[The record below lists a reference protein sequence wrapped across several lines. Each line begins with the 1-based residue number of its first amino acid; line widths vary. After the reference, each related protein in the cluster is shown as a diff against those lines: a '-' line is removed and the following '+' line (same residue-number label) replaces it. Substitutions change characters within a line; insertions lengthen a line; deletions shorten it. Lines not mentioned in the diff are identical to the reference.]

1 MPLFM
6 YAYFEGIIKEKN
18 PAYAVLDCNGVGYLL
33 NISLNTFTKMPD
45 SGKYKL
51 YAHLSV
57 KEDAHV
63 LFGFADEDERTMFRD
78 LISVS
83 GVGAV
88 TARMMLSSL
97 SPPEIQ
103 QAIVNGDVS
112 RLKAIKGIGE
122 KSAQRII
129 VDLRNKMGKESFG
142 ITPGILTSPHNKL
155 KQEAL
160 NALEVLGYARNIA
173 EKAIE
178 KTIREEGEAL
188 SLEDLVK
195 RILKNF

>member
-1 MPLFM
+1 M
-6 YAYFEGIIKEKN
+6 YAYFEGIIQEKN

>member
-1 MPLFM
+1 M
-6 YAYFEGIIKEKN
+6 YAYFEGTLTEKN
-18 PAYAVLDCNGVGYLL
+18 PAYAVIDCNGIGYLL
-33 NISLNTFTKMPD
+33 NISLNTYGKLPE
-45 SGKYKL
+45 SGKCKL

-63 LFGFADEDERTMFRD
+63 LFGFADVNERQMFRD

-83 GVGAV
+83 GVGEV

-112 RLKAIKGIGE
+112 KLKSIKGIGE

-142 ITPGILTSPHNKL
+142 IAPGIIGPHNKL

-160 NALEVLGYARNIA
+160 NALEVLGYARNVA

-178 KTIREEGEAL
+178 NTMRDEGNSL

-195 RILKNF
+195 RVLKKI

>member
-1 MPLFM
+1 M
-6 YAYFEGIIKEKN
+6 YSYFEGILVEKN
-18 PAYAVLDCNGVGYLL
+18 PAYVVIDCNGVGYLL
-33 NISLNTFTKMPD
+33 NISLNTFGQLPD
-45 SGKYKL
+45 SGRCKL

-63 LFGFADEDERTMFRD
+63 LYGFAEVNERQMFRD

-83 GVGAV
+83 GVGEV
-88 TARMMLSSL
+88 TSRMMLSSMN
-97 SPPEIQ
+97 PAEIQ

-112 RLKAIKGIGE
+112 KLKSIKGIGE

-129 VDLRNKMGKESFG
+129 IDLRNKMGKESFG
-142 ITPGILTSPHNKL
+142 IAPGLVGVHNKL

-160 NALEVLGYARNIA
+160 NALEVLGYARNVA
-173 EKAIE
+173 EKAID
-178 KTIREEGEAL
+178 KTTREEGEGL

-195 RILKNF
+195 KVLKNF

>member
-1 MPLFM
+1 M

-45 SGKYKL
+45 SGRYKL

-103 QAIVNGDVS
+103 QAIVNGDVN

-142 ITPGILTSPHNKL
+142 IAPGILTSPHNKL

-178 KTIREEGEAL
+178 KTVREEGEAL

>member
-1 MPLFM
+1 M

-129 VDLRNKMGKESFG
+129 VDLRNKMGKESFAS
-142 ITPGILTSPHNKL
+142 TPGILTSPHNKL

>member
-1 MPLFM
+1 M

-103 QAIVNGDVS
+103 QAIVNGDVN

-129 VDLRNKMGKESFG
+129 VDLRNKMGKESFAS
-142 ITPGILTSPHNKL
+142 TPGILTSPHNKL

>member
-1 MPLFM
+1 M
-6 YAYFEGIIKEKN
+6 YAYFEGTIVEKN
-18 PAYAVLDCNGVGYLL
+18 PAYAVIECAGVGYLL
-33 NISLNTFTKMPD
+33 NISLNTFGKIPE
-45 SGKYKL
+45 SGKCKL

-57 KEDAHV
+57 REDAHV
-63 LFGFADEDERTMFRD
+63 LFGFSDISERQMFRD

-83 GVGAV
+83 GVGEV
-88 TARMMLSSL
+88 TARMMLSSMN
-97 SPPEIQ
+97 PGEIQ

-112 RLKAIKGIGE
+112 RLKSIKGIGE

-129 VDLRNKMGKESFG
+129 VDLRNKMGKESFVS
-142 ITPGILTSPHNKL
+142 TPGILTSPHNKL

-195 RILKNF
+195 RILKKF

>member
-1 MPLFM
+1 M
-6 YAYFEGIIKEKN
+6 YTYFEGTLVEKN
-18 PAYAVLDCNGVGYLL
+18 PAYAVIDCNGVGYIL
-33 NISLNTFTKMPD
+33 NISLNTFTKMPEK
-45 SGKYKL
+45 GRCKL

-97 SPPEIQ
+97 SPPEVQ

-112 RLKAIKGIGE
+112 KLKSIKGIGE

-129 VDLRNKMGKESFG
+129 IDLRNKMGKENFG
-142 ITPGILTSPHNKL
+142 SPVSITGPHNKV

-173 EKAIE
+173 EKAID
-178 KTIREEGEAL
+178 KTLRDEGDNL

>member
-1 MPLFM
+1 M
-6 YAYFEGIIKEKN
+6 YAYFEGTLKEKN
-18 PAYAVLDCNGVGYLL
+18 PAYAIIDCNGVGYIL
-33 NISLNTFTKMPD
+33 NISLNTFGKIPE
-45 SGKYKL
+45 SGKCKL
-51 YAHLSV
+51 FAHLSV
-57 KEDAHV
+57 REDAHV
-63 LFGFADEDERTMFRD
+63 LFGFAEESERMMFRD

-83 GVGAV
+83 GVGEV
-88 TARMMLSSL
+88 TARMMLSSM

-112 RLKAIKGIGE
+112 RLKSIKGIGE

-142 ITPGILTSPHNKL
+142 TAPSIIGPYNKL

-160 NALEVLGYARNIA
+160 NALEVLGYARNVA
-173 EKAIE
+173 EKAID
-178 KTIREEGEAL
+178 KTIRDEGDTL

-195 RILKNF
+195 RVLKNF

>member
-1 MPLFM
+1 M

>member
-1 MPLFM
+1 M
-6 YAYFEGIIKEKN
+6 YAYFEGIVKEKN

-45 SGKYKL
+45 SGRYKL

-63 LFGFADEDERTMFRD
+63 LFGFADEDERTMFRN

-83 GVGAV
+83 GVGEV

-97 SPPEIQ
+97 SPPEVQ

-112 RLKAIKGIGE
+112 KLKSIKGIG
-122 KSAQRII
+122 
-129 VDLRNKMGKESFG
+129 
-142 ITPGILTSPHNKL
+142 
-155 KQEAL
+155 
-160 NALEVLGYARNIA
+160 
-173 EKAIE
+173 
-178 KTIREEGEAL
+178 
-188 SLEDLVK
+188 
-195 RILKNF
+195 

>member
-1 MPLFM
+1 M
-6 YAYFEGIIKEKN
+6 YAYFEGTLKEKN
-18 PAYAVLDCNGVGYLL
+18 PAYAIIDCNGVGYIL
-33 NISLNTFTKMPD
+33 NISLNTFGKIPE
-45 SGKYKL
+45 SGKCKL
-51 YAHLSV
+51 FAHLSV
-57 KEDAHV
+57 REDAHV
-63 LFGFADEDERTMFRD
+63 LFGFAEESERMMFRD

-83 GVGAV
+83 GVGEV
-88 TARMMLSSL
+88 TARMMLSSM

-112 RLKAIKGIGE
+112 RLKSIKGIGE

-142 ITPGILTSPHNKL
+142 IAPGIIGPYNKL

-173 EKAIE
+173 ERAID
-178 KTIREEGEAL
+178 KTIRDEGDTL

-195 RILKNF
+195 RVLKNF

>member
-1 MPLFM
+1 M
-6 YAYFEGIIKEKN
+6 YSYFEGTLVEKN
-18 PAYAVLDCNGVGYLL
+18 PAYAVIDCNGVGYLL
-33 NISLNTFTKMPD
+33 NISLNTFGKIPE
-45 SGKYKL
+45 SGKCRL

-57 KEDAHV
+57 REDAHV
-63 LFGFADEDERTMFRD
+63 LFGFADISERQMFRD

-83 GVGAV
+83 GVGEV
-88 TARMMLSSL
+88 TARMMLSSMN
-97 SPPEIQ
+97 PGEIQ

-112 RLKAIKGIGE
+112 RLKSIKGIGE

-142 ITPGILTSPHNKL
+142 ISPSILGGPHNKL

-160 NALEVLGYARNIA
+160 NALEVLGYARNVA
-173 EKAIE
+173 EKAID
-178 KTIREEGEAL
+178 KTIRDEGDTL

-195 RILKNF
+195 RVLKNF

>member
-1 MPLFM
+1 M
-6 YAYFEGIIKEKN
+6 YSYFEGILVEKN
-18 PAYAVLDCNGVGYLL
+18 PAYAVIDCNGVGYLL
-33 NISLNTFTKMPD
+33 NISLNTFSAMPEK
-45 SGKYKL
+45 GRCKL

-63 LFGFADEDERTMFRD
+63 LYGFSDINERQMFRD

-83 GVGAV
+83 GVGEV
-88 TARMMLSSL
+88 TGRMMLSSMN
-97 SPPEIQ
+97 PAEIQ
-103 QAIVNGDVS
+103 QSIVNGDVAK
-112 RLKAIKGIGE
+112 LKSIKGIGE

-129 VDLRNKMGKESFG
+129 IDLRDKMGKASFG
-142 ITPGILTSPHNKL
+142 ITTTGIIGVHNKV

-173 EKAIE
+173 EKAID
-178 KTIREEGEAL
+178 KTIREEGENL

-195 RILKNF
+195 KVLKNF